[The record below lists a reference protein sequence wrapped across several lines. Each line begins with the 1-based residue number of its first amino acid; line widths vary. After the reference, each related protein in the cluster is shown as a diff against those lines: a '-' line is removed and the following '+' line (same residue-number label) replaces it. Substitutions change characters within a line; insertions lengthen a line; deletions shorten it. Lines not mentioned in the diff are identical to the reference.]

1 MPDVDLPR
9 ARAGAERLRRELE
22 QLAIVHGT
30 STIHVT
36 LSAGVV
42 ELQDGEAAEALINRA
57 DQALYEAKSRG
68 RNTVLAR

>member
-1 MPDVDLPR
+1 M
-9 ARAGAERLRRELE
+9 
-22 QLAIVHGT
+22 AIVHGT